1 MSSSPPPPRGTPP
14 ERPELRDTLLTF
26 GPAIVVAF
34 VLEWSLVNSAGWPPR
49 RALVTAI
56 VVGIAVAVLVQ
67 RSLRRR
73 GGG

>member
-1 MSSSPPPPRGTPP
+1 MPASSPPPRGTPP

-34 VLEWSLVNSAGWPPR
+34 VLEWSLVNSAGWSPR
-49 RALVTAI
+49 QALVTAI
-56 VVGIAVAVLVQ
+56 IVGIVIAVLVQ

>member
-1 MSSSPPPPRGTPP
+1 
-14 ERPELRDTLLTF
+14 
-26 GPAIVVAF
+26 
-34 VLEWSLVNSAGWPPR
+34 
-49 RALVTAI
+49 VTAI